1 MNYSDEVHVY
11 VDGSCAQNRNV
22 DSETRAGWGL
32 CVIEGDSSSSGK
44 GMGNLVFE
52 SNGLVVTSPTKEGY
66 LGANVG
72 SNNTAELSAVAHAL
86 RWVLGNAQIV
96 SITIRSDS
104 NYALKIA
111 SGEWKAKANLGLS
124 TKVRSLWDEV
134 SELIALKGEH
144 VPAHSGHRWNER
156 ADHLAFRAMQ
166 GERAL
171 PLQFWKP
178 GQR

>member
-1 MNYSDEVHVY
+1 MNYPDKVHVY
-11 VDGSCAQNRNV
+11 VDGSCAENRNV

-32 CVIEGDSSSSGK
+32 CVIEGDDYSNKGK
-44 GMGNLVFE
+44 GNLVFE
-52 SNGLVVTSPTKEGY
+52 SNGLVVTCPTEKGY
-66 LGANVG
+66 LGAKIG

-86 RWVLGNAQIV
+86 RWVLRNAQIV
-96 SITIRSDS
+96 SVTIRSDS

-111 SGEWKAKANLGLS
+111 SGEWKAKANLDLS
-124 TKVRSLWDEV
+124 TRVRSLWDEV
-134 SELIALKGEH
+134 RELIALKGEH
-144 VPAHSGHRWNER
+144 VHAHNGHRWNER

-166 GERAL
+166 GEKAL